1 MDIFSWKNLDLSE
14 PLGPKLSLTGAEM
27 SSSVSFVIK
36 RVFVQL
42 LATFVVG
49 MSPLLAAD
57 SAAKVTEAVN
67 QVDHGSSQ
75 TSGTSPA
82 PVGTVLQNGEY
93 LKTGVKS
100 RAELE
105 LADQS
110 ITRLGANTIFNYSV
124 DTNEI
129 DLQAG
134 TILFSKPKDGK
145 EMTIKTASVTAAVV
159 GTTGF
164 MQVHGHDFLFG
175 LIEGRANV
183 VVGGADPT
191 ITAGQI
197 LRFTPGAP
205 PQIFSFN
212 VPLLLKTSPLIILFH
227 HQLPNQPYIDR
238 EVAEY
243 DSLVARGFI
252 GAPTQPYFVTDFG
265 GFVPTLPILAHDS
278 AGNALHLFN
287 TPPPPPPPPPSNP
300 FGSNGP

>member
-1 MDIFSWKNLDLSE
+1 
-14 PLGPKLSLTGAEM
+14 M

-36 RVFVQL
+36 RLLGCL
-42 LATFVVG
+42 LAILVAG
-49 MSPLLAAD
+49 ISPLLAAD

-67 QVDHGSSQ
+67 QVAHGASQ
-75 TSGTSPA
+75 TADTSPA
-82 PVGTVLQNGEY
+82 QVGTVLQNGEY

-124 DTNEI
+124 ANNEI

-134 TILFSKPKDGK
+134 TVLFSKPKDGR

-175 LIEGRANV
+175 LVEGHATLT
-183 VVGGADPT
+183 VGGT
-191 ITAGQI
+191 QFKITAGQV
-197 LRFTPGAP
+197 LRFKPGAP
-205 PQIFSFN
+205 PEIYSYNLPVF
-212 VPLLLKTSPLIILFH
+212 LKTSPLIILFKH
-227 HQLPNQPYIDR
+227 PLPNQPYIDR

-243 DSLVARGFI
+243 DNLVARGFI
-252 GAPTQPYFVTDFG
+252 QPPTQPFFVTDFG
-265 GFVPTLPILAHDS
+265 GFVPTIPIIAHDS
-278 AGNALHLFN
+278 AGNSLNLFN
-287 TPPPPPPPPPSNP
+287 RPPALPPPPSNP
-300 FGSNGP
+300 FVSNGP